1 LLDFQTK
8 VKGTWFSAEG
18 VGNYIGFSRVIMD
31 TKIIVLDEL
40 NPSPL
45 SHVQLPLSE
54 DILEALVIGVDI
66 TPVSNE
72 IVTPSLESMN
82 YGG

>member
-1 LLDFQTK
+1 LLDFQT
-8 VKGTWFSAEG
+8 VVEGTGFSAEG

-45 SHVQLPLSE
+45 SNVQLRLGK
-54 DILEALVIGVDI
+54 DILETFVISVNI
-66 TPVSNE
+66 TPVSYE
-72 IVTPSLESMN
+72 IMAPSLESVN
-82 YGG
+82 YDG